1 MKRFKLWLV
10 ALLVLSIASGVASAE
25 VLRVGTD
32 ATFAP
37 FEFVDVKT
45 RKVVGFDA
53 DLMEAIG
60 DIIGAEI
67 QMVNAAWDSLLA
79 GLNAGH
85 FDVVIAAMTIT
96 EERLMSVDFSDPY
109 FETGQVIVVRPGT
122 KGING
127 PEDLKGKRVGVQ
139 IGTTGHLA
147 AEEIGGVTVRTFDS
161 APLAFLALKTGQLH
175 AVVVDEFVAIRERN
189 ANPGQTV
196 IVGEPFATEQY
207 GIAVRKGRTD
217 LLERINEAL
226 KQIKADGT
234 YDQLYD
240 KWIANLQ

>member
-1 MKRFKLWLV
+1 MKHFRLWLV
-10 ALLVLSIASGVASAE
+10 ALLVVCAASGVASAE

-45 RKVVGFDA
+45 RRVVGFDVE
-53 DLMEAIG
+53 LIEAVGRIMG
-60 DIIGAEI
+60 TEV
-67 QMVNAAWDSLLA
+67 QVVNAAWDSLLP

-85 FDVVIAAMTIT
+85 FDAIIAAMTIT
-96 EERLMSVDFSDPY
+96 EERLKSVDFSDPY
-109 FETGQVIVVRPGT
+109 FETGQVIVVRPNT
-122 KGING
+122 KDING
-127 PEDLKGKRVGVQ
+127 PDDLKGKRVGVQ
-139 IGTTGHLA
+139 IGTTGHLTA
-147 AEEIGGVTVRTFDS
+147 DKIGGVNVRTFDT
-161 APLAFLALKTGQLH
+161 APLAFMALKLGQLH
-175 AVVVDEFVAIRERN
+175 AVVVDEIVAIQERN

-196 IVGEPFATEQY
+196 IVGEPFETEQY
-207 GIAVRKGRTD
+207 GIAVRKGQAD

-226 KQIKADGT
+226 KQIRADGT